1 MENENFNQQPQ
12 YQPPYYPPPI
22 QPPSEEKQFR
32 NKLSFMSGGLLI
44 YSAVMYIVVF
54 GSMIVYMI
62 IQSIISGIKRE
73 TPDTEEIMAKLM
85 ETDMGMSMAVIIG
98 CAVMIL
104 FFFRRIKPKEI
115 FTAHSQKMTA
125 SKFIMLVCVLMCIQL
140 PISLFDVFFE
150 AILNQLGLSA
160 QAAIE
165 SSQAGSTT
173 ISMMLYAGFIG
184 PFAEE
189 FIYRG
194 YTMRSLERT
203 GAGKGYALIISS
215 MLFGIM
221 HANPTQSIYA
231 FFAGMVF
238 GYAAMEYGII
248 WSILLH
254 ITNNF
259 VFGDVMVFIS
269 KRLSEEASNILDWG
283 MLIGLFIAGV
293 AVLIV
298 KRNQTKEYIAE
309 NYHTEKKYYGW
320 TFTNILTWIFIG
332 LNIILA
338 VMQITG
344 LEETLT

>member
-12 YQPPYYPPPI
+12 YQPPPYYQPPI
-22 QPPSEEKQFR
+22 PEKKLFK
-32 NKLSFMSGGLLI
+32 NKISFTSGGLLI
-44 YSAVMYIVVF
+44 YSAVMYIIVF
-54 GSMIVYMI
+54 GIMIVAEVIEMI
-62 IQSIISGIKRE
+62 IAAVKN
-73 TPDTEEIMAKLM
+73 EELDIEAFIAEYS
-85 ETDMGMSMAVIIG
+85 ETDMGMSIAVIMG

-140 PISLFDVFFE
+140 PISLFDIFFE
-150 AILNQLGLSA
+150 ALLNQVGLSA
-160 QAAIE
+160 EAAIE

-203 GAGKGYALIISS
+203 GAGKGYALVISS

-254 ITNNF
+254 IANNF

-269 KRLSEEASNILDWG
+269 KRLSEEAANILDWG

-298 KRNQTKEYIAE
+298 KRKQTKEYIAE
-309 NYHTEKKYYGW
+309 NYYTEKKYYGW